1 MLCGKNLVGRYFPG
15 IRRAPIVGVGT
26 SPDKIKPEFGR
37 RVWEVARL
45 LITRGMPL
53 GREIQIGRAKCQ
65 TSIGQEPR
73 EREVKEEGSRGMD
86 FVSPRCKKR
95 LQKRRNV
102 ILEVRINIKFKLKN
116 VRD

>member
-1 MLCGKNLVGRYFPG
+1 MSGQNKTG
-15 IRRAPIVGVGT
+15 IWKEGVG
-26 SPDKIKPEFGR
+26 KLKR
-37 RVWEVARL
+37 EVARV
-45 LITRGMPL
+45 LITRGRPL

-73 EREVKEEGSRGMD
+73 EREVEEGSRGMD
-86 FVSPRCKKR
+86 FVSPRCKKC

-116 VRD
+116 VGD